1 MKRIPFYILMIVVS
15 LSSCKKLSK
24 YEGVPF
30 TEKEPRDWENPQVF
44 NINREDPHASL
55 ISYPDEK
62 AALEAIKTN
71 SPFYK
76 SLDGLWKFNC
86 AQTPDQRP
94 FWFFKDDY
102 DTRDW
107 KEIEVP
113 SNWQMKGYDVPV
125 YANIVYPFW
134 TWEDVFNP
142 HNLTKGV
149 TSPKPEIK
157 DAKAP
162 GSPGSFYIYKKVP
175 PSIPHDWNPVGSY
188 KRNFTVP
195 SNWKNKEI
203 FLRFGAVSSAFYVW
217 VNEKMVGYSQDSKT
231 PAEFDITKYLRD
243 GKNSVAVEV
252 YRWCDGSYLEDQ
264 DFWRLSGI
272 QRTVFLHARPKTYI
286 RDLFAVGDLQ
296 NNYNDGMLKIDVSLK
311 SVVQDENEFAVE
323 TSLFEGTKKLLTE
336 SKNVRLSG
344 SSVLVNFKKS
354 IPGVNKWSAEKPNLY
369 SLVVSLKDKSG
380 NISESVSTKIGFR
393 KVEIV
398 KSQLL
403 INGVAIRL
411 KGVNMHEHNEIT
423 GHVID
428 EATVLKDIK
437 TMKSN
442 NINAMRT
449 CHYPQQEFWYEM
461 CDKYGLYLVDEADI
475 ESHGMGYDKDVTLA
489 DKPQWAAAHL
499 DRMQRMVERDK
510 NHPSVIIWSMG
521 NEAGDGHNFLN
532 GYKWIKGRDITR
544 PVQYERA
551 EKSTNTPERH
561 TDIWC
566 DMYATIEEIEAYA
579 KDPKKDRPMIMCEYA
594 HAMGNSTGNFQD
606 YWNVIEKY
614 PKLQGGFIWDWVDQG
629 FLKINENGEKYWAY
643 GGDYGEL
650 GTPSDGNFNIN
661 GLVWPDRTPHPG
673 LFEVNKVYQ
682 YVGFEPV
689 DLRTGMIKI
698 KNKYDFTN
706 LSEFNFDWEVVSDG
720 KVVQS
725 GKVPFPDFRPKAEI
739 AFQLPLKKIDPVPGA
754 EYFLNMRI
762 SRSDEWNSVPE
773 DHVYATAQFKL
784 PVEGKPVSQRENKL
798 AVLQTKTVDKKLE
811 VSGVDMKIIFDLVNG
826 RLISFN
832 YKSKEI
838 FKKGPEP
845 DFWRPPTDNDYGWDM
860 DQLLGVWKKA
870 GERTTVTKANIS
882 QPELGKVVVTFN
894 YDIPDASG
902 KKIAGYATTFTIYGS
917 ADIVIKNQFSKIS
930 DAIPEIPRMGM
941 QMQIAEEFTNL
952 KWLGRGPHE
961 NYVDRKTSADV
972 GLYESTVADQYTPY
986 IRPQENGY
994 KTDTR
999 WLTLTNDNG
1008 TGVLVS
1014 GDPVICFAAL
1024 NNIHDDFESPGKLS
1038 QYRKDAKTA
1047 NTHTIDVKPRDFVN
1061 LNIDFG
1067 QMGVGG
1073 DNSWGARIHKQYRLL
1088 DKKYEYSFRV
1098 RPVVKEDDI
1107 LKLAK
1112 ERF

>member
-134 TWEDVFNP
+134 TWEDVFNS

-162 GSPGSFYIYKKVP
+162 GSPGSFYVYKKVP
-175 PSIPHDWNPVGSY
+175 PAIPHDWNPVGSY
-188 KRNFTVP
+188 KRSFTIP
-195 SNWKNKEI
+195 SDWKNKEI

-217 VNEKMVGYSQDSKT
+217 INEKMVGYSQDSKT

-311 SVVQDENEFAVE
+311 SAVQDENEFAVE

-629 FLKINENGEKYWAY
+629 FLKMNENGEKYWAY

-725 GKVPFPDFRPKAEI
+725 GKVPFLDFRPKAEI

-1024 NNIHDDFESPGKLS
+1024 YNIHDDFESPGKLS

-1061 LNIDFG
+1061 LNVDFG

-1112 ERF
+1112 ETF